1 MPFRKHLGSQG
12 QFQTKEE
19 GGVAA
24 TRSQGLGR
32 AVKVALVPRDT
43 GYAGNGFCWGI
54 WGQIWT
60 SGKEPSS
67 LCQGSL
73 VEGEGGR

>member
-1 MPFRKHLGSQG
+1 M
-12 QFQTKEE
+12 
-19 GGVAA
+19 AA

-43 GYAGNGFCWGI
+43 GYAGNGFCWGR

-67 LCQGSL
+67 LCGVQIARGQSSL